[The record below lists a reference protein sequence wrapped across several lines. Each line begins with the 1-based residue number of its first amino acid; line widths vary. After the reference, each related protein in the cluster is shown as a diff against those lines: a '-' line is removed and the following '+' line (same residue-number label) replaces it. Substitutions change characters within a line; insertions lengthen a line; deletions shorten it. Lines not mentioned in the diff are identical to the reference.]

1 MYVTVR
7 AGMHSEQH
15 RVRQQSLPEG
25 PAKSARP
32 ETAQCEEGNVCLP
45 DLHPLFF
52 FCGWHLRE
60 RSLRTLCFF
69 FPWLYSPS
77 RPLRCISVGAASE
90 QRSSGVSGAWLS
102 HRLHDNRRHGLL
114 VSSQLEEGGSQPPL
128 ALPRYSAAWIL
139 LPTIS

>member
-7 AGMHSEQH
+7 AGMRSEQH

-52 FCGWHLRE
+52 F
-60 RSLRTLCFF
+60 
-69 FPWLYSPS
+69 
-77 RPLRCISVGAASE
+77 AA
-90 QRSSGVSGAWLS
+90 GVCVSGRVYGHCAFFSVALQSFPSSTLYLS
-102 HRLHDNRRHGLL
+102 GC
-114 VSSQLEEGGSQPPL
+114 SE
-128 ALPRYSAAWIL
+128 
-139 LPTIS
+139 

>member
-1 MYVTVR
+1 MLPSGRECTRNSTECGNRAFRKAQQSPPARRRRNAKRGMYV
-7 AGMHSEQH
+7 
-15 RVRQQSLPEG
+15 
-25 PAKSARP
+25 
-32 ETAQCEEGNVCLP
+32 CLTCI
-45 DLHPLFF
+45 LFFF

-60 RSLRTLCFF
+60 RKSLRTLCFF

-128 ALPRYSAAWIL
+128 ALPRYSAAWTL